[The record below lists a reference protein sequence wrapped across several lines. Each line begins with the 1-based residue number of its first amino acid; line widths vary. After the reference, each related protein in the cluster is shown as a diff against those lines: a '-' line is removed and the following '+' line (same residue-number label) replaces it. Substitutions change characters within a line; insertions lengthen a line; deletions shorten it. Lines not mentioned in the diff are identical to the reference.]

1 MRIFLTKRIRYD
13 KNVLTWG
20 SIFCEYC
27 YVTLGNVSK
36 GWADSCDNAKIY
48 IAGEET
54 GKEEV
59 WERQTK

>member
-1 MRIFLTKRIRYD
+1 M
-13 KNVLTWG
+13 LTWG

-27 YVTLGNVSK
+27 YATLGNVSK